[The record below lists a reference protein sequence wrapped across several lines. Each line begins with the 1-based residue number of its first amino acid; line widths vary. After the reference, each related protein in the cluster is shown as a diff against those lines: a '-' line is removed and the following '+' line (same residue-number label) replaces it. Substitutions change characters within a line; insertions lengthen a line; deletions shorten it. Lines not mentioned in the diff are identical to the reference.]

1 MILSMI
7 YLILT
12 ELIYVLEKIL
22 MNMILN
28 IRELMDWEKL
38 TYLTNEIK

>member
-1 MILSMI
+1 MI

-28 IRELMDWEKL
+28 IRELMDWGK
-38 TYLTNEIK
+38 TYIFDK